1 MQLPELCIRRPVM
14 TTLLMAAFVIFGVLA
29 YHALPVS
36 ELPSVDFPTISV
48 SASLPGASPE
58 TMAAAVATPLESQ
71 FSTIAGLDSMSS
83 TSAQG
88 STSITL
94 QFALDRNIDA
104 AAQDVQ
110 TAIATAQR
118 QLPADMPTPPSF
130 RKVNPAD
137 SPIFYIVMQSPTLP
151 LSVVNEYAETMLAQ
165 RLSTITGVAQVR
177 VFGSQKFAVRIQAD
191 PDQLAA
197 RDIGL
202 DELQKA
208 IQDSNVNQPVG
219 SFDGPQQSIAIKTN
233 GQLETAAAYGPLIV
247 AYRNG
252 APVRLNEVATPLDSV
267 ENNKVASWY
276 VDRRAI
282 VLAIQRQPGA
292 NTVATVDAI
301 KAVLPA
307 FQANLPASIELKVL
321 YDRSESIRESI
332 GDVQFTLMLAGALV
346 ILVILLFLRTL
357 SATLIP
363 SLALPISVIGTFAA
377 MYALGYSLDN
387 LSLLA
392 LTLSVGFVVDDAIV
406 MLENIVRHIERG
418 DPPFQAALT
427 GAREI
432 GFTILSMTLS
442 LVAVFIPVMFMGGI
456 VGRLLHEFAV
466 TICAAI
472 LVSGFVSLTLTPMLC
487 SRYLRHADPN
497 EHNLL
502 YRVFERFFASLL
514 AGYERTLRRAMA
526 WPKTMML
533 IFIVTLLATLW
544 LFDRI
549 PKDFLPSGDTSRI
562 TAFTEG
568 AQDASFASMIERQR
582 AVAAILAQDPNI
594 EGFMSSVGAGGPRP
608 TANTGS
614 LFIRLKPQRE
624 RQLSADEMIRVL
636 RPKLAVV
643 PGINVYLRNP
653 PPISIGGQTTAAQY
667 QYTLQDT
674 DLEELYRWT
683 DTLLARFRL
692 LPGFVDVTSNL
703 NNRSPAVALEVDRDK
718 LAALGLSFGQVEDTL
733 QNAFSARQISTI
745 YGSNNQYKVIL
756 ELAPEFQVD
765 PATLA
770 RIYVRSS
777 NGKLVSLDTVT
788 SVTRKTQ
795 ALTVNHQGQLPS
807 VTISFNLLPGVSLG
821 TAVDRIKTLETELR
835 LPVSLTTSLQG
846 TAQAFQASLQG
857 LGILLLVAVL
867 VVYIVLGILYE
878 SFIHPLTI
886 LSGLPSAGL
895 GALLTLLLFKE
906 DLSLYAFVGVIMLVG
921 IVKKNAIMMI
931 DFALDRQRNEGIAPA
946 EAIFQACL
954 IRFRPIMMTTMAA
967 LMGTLPIALG
977 IGAGAEV
984 RRPLG
989 LAVVG
994 GLLLSQLLT
1003 LYLTPVIYLYL
1014 ERWAG
1019 RWTPTAEK
1027 TQQANRSPDLEP
1039 DRDESSAHS
1048 LKPLKAAL
1056 ANDTNP
1062 R

>member
-151 LSVVNEYAETMLAQ
+151 LSVVDEYAETMLAQ

-197 RDIGL
+197 RGIGL

-208 IQDSNVNQPVG
+208 IQDGNVNQPVG

-332 GDVQFTLMLAGALV
+332 DDVQFTLMLAGALV
-346 ILVILLFLRTL
+346 ILVILLFLRNL

-502 YRVFERFFASLL
+502 YRAFERFFTGLL

-533 IFIVTLLATLW
+533 IFIVTFLATLW
-544 LFDRI
+544 LFDQI

-624 RQLSADEMIRVL
+624 RPLSADEMIRVL

-718 LAALGLSFGQVEDTL
+718 LAALGLSFGQVEDAL

-756 ELAPEFQVD
+756 ELAPEFQAD

-770 RIYVRSS
+770 RIYARSS

-1027 TQQANRSPDLEP
+1027 TQQAIRSSDLEP

-1056 ANDTNP
+1056 ANDANP